1 MSLPDMFRRNPSDKI
16 LVKCSQGKRN
26 FTASCLYQLV
36 FSHLFRLLEKSRT
49 HQLESNRDSID
60 IQTIKMTNESVLM
73 CIHMLAP
80 IALQIGKRDNKIR
93 FDRTHLVCMT
103 LRFNA
108 YTIIHHIHHIT
119 NTVYSTFLYLWE
131 IRCGKSEGYL

>member
-16 LVKCSQGKRN
+16 LLKCSQGKRN
-26 FTASCLYQLV
+26 FTASFLYQLV
-36 FSHLFRLLEKSRT
+36 FSHLFRQLEKSRT
-49 HQLESNRDSID
+49 HQLESIRDSID
-60 IQTIKMTNESVLM
+60 IQIIKMTNESVLM

-103 LRFNA
+103 LRFNVYIYIYH
-108 YTIIHHIHHIT
+108 YTPYTPYYQYCLQHVFVPVG
-119 NTVYSTFLYLWE
+119 NTMWQ
-131 IRCGKSEGYL
+131 K